1 MKRDLYMSMAKVE
14 EPVNES
20 YIYEKRIIHVK
31 RQ

>member
-20 YIYEKRIIHVK
+20 YLYEKRRIYI
-31 RQ
+31 